1 MRNAKFR
8 CWNKVDKEIQSVRC
22 IDFRGDGAIDSI
34 RTVKAYITGDDGDID
49 FDFPLYPPDDIIL
62 MQSTGQHDENGKEI
76 YDGDICKV
84 DDGDNVYEVIF
95 YMGGFMLAV
104 LPRKIRI
111 YHMSDRLFS
120 NIEVIGNIYEN
131 PELLETA
138 RHDAERKSEELANN
152 GI

>member
-62 MQSTGQHDENGKEI
+62 MQYIGLKDRNKQEI
-76 YDGDICKV
+76 YEGDIVKGSEWYNHKPAVVQWLDTHARFNLSFDV
-84 DDGDNVYEVIF
+84 DN
-95 YMGGFMLAV
+95 L
-104 LPRKIRI
+104 
-111 YHMSDRLFS
+111 
-120 NIEVIGNIYEN
+120 EVIGNMYEN

-138 RHDAERKSEELANN
+138 RHDAERKSEELSNN